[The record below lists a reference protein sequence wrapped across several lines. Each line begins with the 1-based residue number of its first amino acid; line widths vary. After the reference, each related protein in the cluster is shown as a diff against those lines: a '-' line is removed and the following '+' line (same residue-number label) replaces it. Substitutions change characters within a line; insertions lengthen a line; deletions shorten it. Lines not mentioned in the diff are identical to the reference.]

1 MTPEQITA
9 KHLRAEKI
17 GNIIMGVLL
26 AIAAIALVAFSG
38 VLVYSAVLFG
48 GPAMG
53 VFWFFIIAIC
63 LCVPL
68 AILIY
73 ETC

>member
-53 VFWFFIIAIC
+53 VFWFFIIVIC